1 MLTLGSGVGGAYAVR
16 GKIKADESNDYARFG
31 HLPVEKDGIL
41 CNCGRRGCAEQY
53 LSGRAI
59 NRMAAKEGIGADKLF
74 EEYASGNPIAQK
86 IVARLRE
93 YLCVLLREVEKT
105 SPFDVCILGGGVT
118 DGMKETFDA
127 FIEGIPCDIRR
138 AKAGNAAGM
147 LGAYYFGK
155 DL

>member
-1 MLTLGSGVGGAYAVR
+1 MR
-16 GKIKADESNDYARFG
+16 GKIKADESNHYALFG
-31 HLPVEKDGIL
+31 HLPVVKNGRL

-59 NRMAAKEGIGADKLF
+59 NRMAARAGIGKDKLF
-74 EEYASGNPIAQK
+74 EEYAAGNPAANKIAEKLQK
-86 IVARLRE
+86 
-93 YLCVLLREVEKT
+93 YLCTLLKEIEKS

-127 FIEGIPCDIRR
+127 FVADIPFDIRR
-138 AKAGNAAGM
+138 AKGGNAAGM

-155 DL
+155 DLR

>member
-1 MLTLGSGVGGAYAVR
+1 
-16 GKIKADESNDYARFG
+16 
-31 HLPVEKDGIL
+31 
-41 CNCGRRGCAEQY
+41 
-53 LSGRAI
+53 
-59 NRMAAKEGIGADKLF
+59 MAAKEGIGADKLF

-93 YLCVLLREVEKT
+93 YLCVLVREVEKT

-127 FIEGIPCDIRR
+127 FIAGIPCDIRR